1 MPPLSSLRF
10 AVRCV
15 LVLLLVSACDRPP
28 PDQVDEAVE
37 RRAADA
43 VHLADQRFDPAAFEA
58 LDPLSP
64 QMVLQRGRVVYEV
77 SCAKCHGVEGRGEGG
92 FVFQGDTLRPR
103 AFNDP
108 DWEEVRSP
116 MQLRRM
122 IYVGTAEG
130 MPHWGIRGMRV
141 RDVDAVASYVETE
154 LIGR

>member
-10 AVRCV
+10 AVGCA
-15 LVLLLVSACDRPP
+15 LFLLLFSACDGPP
-28 PDQVDEAVE
+28 PDPVDEAVD

-43 VHLADQRFDPAAFEA
+43 VRLADERFDPAAFEA
-58 LDPLSP
+58 LDPLSS
-64 QMVLQRGRVVYEV
+64 QTVQQRGRTVYEV
-77 SCAKCHGVEGRGEGG
+77 SCAKCHGAEGHGDGG

-103 AFNDP
+103 SFNDP
-108 DWEEVRSP
+108 DWEEVRNP
-116 MQLRRM
+116 MELRRM

-141 RDVDAVASYVETE
+141 RDVDAVASYVEEE